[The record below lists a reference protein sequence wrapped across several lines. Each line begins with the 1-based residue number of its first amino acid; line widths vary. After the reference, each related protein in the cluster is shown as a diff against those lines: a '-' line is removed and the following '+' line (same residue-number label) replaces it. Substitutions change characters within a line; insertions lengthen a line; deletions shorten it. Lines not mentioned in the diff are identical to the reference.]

1 MSNIRDLM
9 QQHDTAV
16 AVMTEAA
23 KEMQTPGLA
32 EARLKE
38 LQDKFDKAERDE
50 ASVTSILTRAKSAER
65 FAKEEAATFIEE
77 TENRER
83 TTVKAREKT
92 RLTDA
97 QLRLQNDAFLYA
109 MQYSPE
115 DLTKEERALLGN
127 RIEMRGTSTQIAGTT
142 TLGGFTVPSLLQDEI
157 IKTMKSYA
165 GILQVARIRN
175 TAGGGQIQF
184 PSRNTTGRL
193 AVLTAES
200 GTVAVQ
206 DITYAQVVMDAY
218 TYTDKLKISYQL
230 LQDSLLDM
238 NQEFI
243 EAFGESF
250 GRAAN
255 ASLTTG
261 TGSSQPNGIVT
272 ASSVG
277 TTAASTTAVTL
288 NEIIDFSH
296 QVDPA
301 YRDAPTSGYMMND
314 AILAVI
320 KKLSLAATNYGA
332 GTWQP
337 SLRDGTPATLNGYSY
352 WVNQGMS
359 SAMTT
364 GQKIML
370 FGDFSKYNVRQV
382 KDMTIMR
389 NDYSDM
395 GTLEVAYI
403 AYARWDGEL
412 FDTTAVKH
420 LKLA

>member
-1 MSNIRDLM
+1 M
-9 QQHDTAV
+9 
-16 AVMTEAA
+16 
-23 KEMQTPGLA
+23 
-32 EARLKE
+32 
-38 LQDKFDKAERDE
+38 
-50 ASVTSILTRAKSAER
+50 
-65 FAKEEAATFIEE
+65 
-77 TENRER
+77 
-83 TTVKAREKT
+83 
-92 RLTDA
+92 
-97 QLRLQNDAFLYA
+97 
-109 MQYSPE
+109 
-115 DLTKEERALLGN
+115 
-127 RIEMRGTSTQIAGTT
+127 
-142 TLGGFTVPSLLQDEI
+142 
-157 IKTMKSYA
+157 
-165 GILQVARIRN
+165 
-175 TAGGGQIQF
+175 
-184 PSRNTTGRL
+184 
-193 AVLTAES
+193 
-200 GTVAVQ
+200 
-206 DITYAQVVMDAY
+206 
-218 TYTDKLKISYQL
+218 
-230 LQDSLLDM
+230 
-238 NQEFI
+238 
-243 EAFGESF
+243 
-250 GRAAN
+250 
-255 ASLTTG
+255 TTG